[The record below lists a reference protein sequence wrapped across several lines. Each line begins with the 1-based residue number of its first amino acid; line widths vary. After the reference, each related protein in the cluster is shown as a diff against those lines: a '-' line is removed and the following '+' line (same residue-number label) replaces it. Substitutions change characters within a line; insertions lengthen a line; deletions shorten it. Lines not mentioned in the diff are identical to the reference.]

1 MARRSRLVLSKVAC
15 VIAALMTVAAPAA
28 AVQVIPPGLPGDPNS
43 APRVPRRP
51 PQQPAAPVT
60 PPVQPPVPPVQP
72 PVPPVQPPVP
82 PVQPA
87 VPPVQPAVPPVQ
99 PAVPPV
105 QPAVP
110 PAGASTTTTL
120 APTEPPAAAPP
131 AEPKVSTRFRR
142 PRPPTF
148 PGAKVNFPSFKDDH
162 WTVGEPVKAFEP
174 GKIYAIEFF
183 STTCGH
189 CREAAPLVAELVNVF
204 GEDVVFFGVT
214 DEPLDKVRAYIG
226 KPENAEK
233 IVFPVVSDPDKEGN
247 KAFQYGTFKVSTPRI
262 FIVKDGV
269 LQWYGH
275 PNGAQA
281 TLDGLLEGT
290 WDPASVASEFI
301 VDSCMER
308 AKDHLNKM
316 RQEIDRTGEWAS
328 LYALLDS
335 MKSALPERA
344 SYFEL
349 QKFGTMIGPDGQH
362 EAGYLLAR
370 QIVENY
376 KDDIASLRTVARTIL
391 NSPWVQVRD
400 LPFAHEVALKA
411 DALGQAKDARA
422 AEILALSWFSQ
433 GDRDRALAEIN
444 RAIELETEPKLK
456 ARYEAS
462 RKRYTTDPPGP
473 VPHVHASK
481 ESEHVD
487 HDQPHV
493 PPSDSAPM
501 PAEPAPAPATPAPTA
516 GAPAASGSPAAAVA
530 PQSP

>member
-1 MARRSRLVLSKVAC
+1 MMHRSRLAPRKVIC
-15 VIAALMTVAAPAA
+15 VVAALMAVSASAA

-51 PQQPAAPVT
+51 PPQQTAPRTPPAQPPAAPAQPPAAPAPAAPT
-60 PPVQPPVPPVQP
+60 PATPGAVPVPP
-72 PVPPVQPPVP
+72 
-82 PVQPA
+82 
-87 VPPVQPAVPPVQ
+87 
-99 PAVPPV
+99 
-105 QPAVP
+105 P
-110 PAGASTTTTL
+110 PAPTGSSTTTTV

-148 PGAKVNFPSFKDDH
+148 PGAKVNFPAFKGDQ
-162 WTVGEPVKAFEP
+162 WVAGEPVAGFEP

-214 DEPLDKVRAYIG
+214 DEPLDKVKAYLE

-262 FIVKDGV
+262 FIVKDGI

-275 PNGAQA
+275 PSGAQA
-281 TLDGLLEGT
+281 TLDGLLDGT
-290 WDPASVASEFI
+290 WDPASVANDFI
-301 VDSCMER
+301 IESCMER
-308 AKDHLNKM
+308 ARDHLNKM
-316 RQEIDRTGEWAS
+316 RQEIDRTGEWAR

-335 MKSALPERA
+335 MKAALPERA

-349 QKFGTMIGPDGQH
+349 QKFGTMVGPDGQH
-362 EAGYLLAR
+362 EAGYALAR
-370 QIVENY
+370 QIVESY

-391 NSPWVQVRD
+391 NSPWVKVRD

-411 DALGQAKDARA
+411 DALGQGKDARA

-462 RKRYTTDPPGP
+462 RQKYTTDPPGP
-473 VPHVHASK
+473 VPHISASK
-481 ESEHVD
+481 EGEHVD
-487 HDQPHV
+487 HDQPHA
-493 PPSDSAPM
+493 PPSDSAPL
-501 PAEPAPAPATPAPTA
+501 PAEAAPATATPSPPSGAPT
-516 GAPAASGSPAAAVA
+516 ASGSPAAAV
-530 PQSP
+530 PPPSP